1 MSISGKTMQAA
12 SGALHQR
19 FREVRAHSLALAAP
33 LSKNNYG
40 KYLQR
45 LLVEKVY

>member
-1 MSISGKTMQAA
+1 MGSEMCIRDREIA
-12 SGALHQR
+12 
-19 FREVRAHSLALAAP
+19 FRNRWITPEQLEALAAP
-33 LSKNNYG
+33 LSKNGYG